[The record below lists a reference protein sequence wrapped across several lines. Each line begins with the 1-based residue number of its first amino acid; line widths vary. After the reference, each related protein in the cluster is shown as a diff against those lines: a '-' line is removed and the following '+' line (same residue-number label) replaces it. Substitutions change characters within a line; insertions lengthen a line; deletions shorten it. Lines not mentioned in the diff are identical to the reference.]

1 MEIIVGL
8 LVSIIFTLAYGA
20 QIRTLFQSKDLSGVS
35 LWFWVFIATPVTFTF
50 IHLVSSGADWHVSIP
65 QLINA
70 VLGLFILSFVSFMSK
85 NLLKVL
91 LFWLM
96 MIVIILSPT
105 VFSIPYNIIQNVST
119 VMILV
124 AYMIQI
130 FKFKKLET
138 SAGTDV
144 LLYLFFALGMTILL
158 TQMILTH
165 VPNTV
170 IVTETTNIILL
181 LTCAFLSVKYKNK
194 Q

>member
-1 MEIIVGL
+1 
-8 LVSIIFTLAYGA
+8 
-20 QIRTLFQSKDLSGVS
+20 
-35 LWFWVFIATPVTFTF
+35 
-50 IHLVSSGADWHVSIP
+50 
-65 QLINA
+65 
-70 VLGLFILSFVSFMSK
+70 
-85 NLLKVL
+85 
-91 LFWLM
+91 M

-105 VFSIPYNIIQNVST
+105 VFSIPYDIIQNVST

-144 LLYLFFALGMTILL
+144 LLYLLFALGMTILL

>member
-1 MEIIVGL
+1 
-8 LVSIIFTLAYGA
+8 
-20 QIRTLFQSKDLSGVS
+20 
-35 LWFWVFIATPVTFTF
+35 
-50 IHLVSSGADWHVSIP
+50 
-65 QLINA
+65 
-70 VLGLFILSFVSFMSK
+70 
-85 NLLKVL
+85 
-91 LFWLM
+91 M

-105 VFSIPYNIIQNVST
+105 VFSIPYDIIQNVST

-170 IVTETTNIILL
+170 IITEIKNIVLL
-181 LTCAFLSVKYKNK
+181 LKSSSLHIKYKR
-194 Q
+194 